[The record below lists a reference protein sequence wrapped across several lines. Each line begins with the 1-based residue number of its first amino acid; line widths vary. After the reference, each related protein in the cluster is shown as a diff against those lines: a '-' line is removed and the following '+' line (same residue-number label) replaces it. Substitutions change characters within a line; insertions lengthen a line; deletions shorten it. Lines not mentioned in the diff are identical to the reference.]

1 MQDALFDLPAT
12 PPEHAVIARFQLG
25 GDDLGEPDQWSLVFE
40 AERSIGA
47 AVAAAGV
54 GEIDGNEFG
63 GGEVVIFAYG
73 PDADALYR
81 VMEPGLRALP
91 FRPAHVVLR
100 YGEPADHVASE
111 RVEL

>member
-1 MQDALFDLPAT
+1 MHGTLFDLPAI

-25 GDDLGEPDQWSLVFE
+25 GDDLGEPNQWSLVFE

-54 GEIDGNEFG
+54 GEVDGNEFG

-100 YGEPADHVASE
+100 YGEPVDDVVSKQ
-111 RVEL
+111 VEL

>member
-1 MQDALFDLPAT
+1 MKDVHFDSLYEA
-12 PPEHAVIARFQLG
+12 PEHAVIARFQLG
-25 GDDLGEPDQWSLVFE
+25 GDEFGEPDQRSLVFE

-54 GEIDGNEFG
+54 GEVDGNEFG
-63 GGEVVIFAYG
+63 GGEVVIYAYG
-73 PDADALYR
+73 PDAEALFR
-81 VMEPGLRALP
+81 VMEPGLRMLP

-100 YGEPADHVASE
+100 YGEPGDDVVSD